1 MDLLTRSISFILI
14 KDNFLKFI
22 INYLNII
29 NFYFFIDSKVCILNT
44 IILFL
49 IYFFVSNQS
58 LLYKIKIILIWIT
71 FSCFTIFGEAFIIH
85 KTKGEQIKYNKA
97 DMYNVSSWLFT
108 AYASMI
114 LAVILLNDYFNYMFK
129 INC

>member
-49 IYFFVSNQS
+49 IYFFVSN
-58 LLYKIKIILIWIT
+58 
-71 FSCFTIFGEAFIIH
+71 
-85 KTKGEQIKYNKA
+85 
-97 DMYNVSSWLFT
+97 
-108 AYASMI
+108 
-114 LAVILLNDYFNYMFK
+114 
-129 INC
+129 